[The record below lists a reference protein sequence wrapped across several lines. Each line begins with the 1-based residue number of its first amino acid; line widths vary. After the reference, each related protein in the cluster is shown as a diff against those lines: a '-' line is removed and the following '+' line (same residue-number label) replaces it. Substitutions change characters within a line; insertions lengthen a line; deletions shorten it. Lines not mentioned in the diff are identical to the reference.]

1 MSERKLIQQLRDT
14 IAEFDKHLYPSSNTG
29 EWLLSFKWERPD
41 IESQLDAADAYL
53 AAPVAPAE
61 PIGEVKRS
69 HFGGRARNIGFDSVV
84 MYEGAKVSPGDKVY
98 AAPVAPAL
106 VPLTPDQRADLWRT
120 TPFRGSGGQFDWF
133 IDGVCAAERHHGI
146 KP

>member
-1 MSERKLIQQLRDT
+1 MHNVSDAQINRLIAQHWGDVS
-14 IAEFDKHLYPSSNTG
+14 IAPQSVLAFARHVLA
-29 EWLLSFKWERPD
+29 L
-41 IESQLDAADAYL
+41 Q
-53 AAPVAPAE
+53 AAPA
-61 PIGEVKRS
+61 
-69 HFGGRARNIGFDSVV
+69 
-84 MYEGAKVSPGDKVY
+84 
-98 AAPVAPAL
+98 APAL

>member
-53 AAPVAPAE
+53 AAPVAPA
-61 PIGEVKRS
+61 
-69 HFGGRARNIGFDSVV
+69 
-84 MYEGAKVSPGDKVY
+84 
-98 AAPVAPAL
+98 L